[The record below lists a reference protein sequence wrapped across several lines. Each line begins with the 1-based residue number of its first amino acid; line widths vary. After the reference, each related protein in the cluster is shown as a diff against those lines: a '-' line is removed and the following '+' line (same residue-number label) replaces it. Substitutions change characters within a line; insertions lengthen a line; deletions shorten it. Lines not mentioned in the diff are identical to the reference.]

1 MDAVGE
7 AGLLVVEMYRDGAR
21 TSSYGADPYTLTP
34 LPQAITTPTGCV
46 VWGVTAD
53 EHVPVYV
60 QASCD
65 PSSGALSWTNYADA
79 DCSTPTWSSEHG
91 PGPLTTGTYPISSG
105 EIYAGGGSAVY
116 HVLTCTAHPRHPVVA
131 SCDCSCYPPNSHGAA
146 AYYCGPGSIDPRCD
160 HGGSCD
166 LSFAYCY
173 DGGNAHD
180 NYGCDFH
187 GDEAGPCCAAP
198 LPSPSPEP
206 SESPPPWSSACG
218 ASWLASGMWY
228 VLGAS
233 GSASCG
239 VCGEPVFD
247 YAECVAAAAVGVG
260 VLGIGPLD
268 GVHGWAGP
276 AGCHVQEGS
285 NFQFNSEFAGF
296 GVLGH
301 TPVCRAAAPPLAS
314 PSPSPESLA
323 CYATCAHAPTSC
335 WEFMEMAAGCA
346 SSCPESTLASFA
358 HLLCSGT
365 VVGSP

>member
-1 MDAVGE
+1 MGVGCASSCSSSVQAAFAQRVYELTGAVCDWISPPSAPVGGVDVYAPPSPSPE
-7 AGLLVVEMYRDGAR
+7 PSPSPSPESLACYATCAHEPTSCWEFMEMAAGCASSCPESTLASFAHLLCSGTVVGSPSPEPTPLVV
-21 TSSYGADPYTLTP
+21 
-34 LPQAITTPTGCV
+34 
-46 VWGVTAD
+46 
-53 EHVPVYV
+53 
-60 QASCD
+60 
-65 PSSGALSWTNYADA
+65 
-79 DCSTPTWSSEHG
+79 
-91 PGPLTTGTYPISSG
+91 
-105 EIYAGGGSAVY
+105 
-116 HVLTCTAHPRHPVVA
+116 

-314 PSPSPESLA
+314 PSPAGASPSP
-323 CYATCAHAPTSC
+323 AP
-335 WEFMEMAAGCA
+335 APP
-346 SSCPESTLASFA
+346 CPHPL
-358 HLLCSGT
+358 
-365 VVGSP
+365 P